1 MPAAFTHQFDNALFK
16 GTTTVNTGLFINGQ
30 FVDSVDGATIDVFD
44 PTTGKVITK
53 VAAASAKD
61 VDAAVQA
68 AKAAYKSS
76 WGLKV
81 PGFERGRLL
90 GKLAD
95 LIEKNIDELSALE
108 ALDGGK
114 PFLHA
119 KTMDLPG
126 VIACIRYYAGWADK
140 NFGKT
145 IETTEAKFAYT
156 RHEPIG
162 VCGLIV
168 PWNFPLLIASWKIGP
183 ALACGNTIILK
194 PSEVTPLTALR
205 LAELVTEAGFPAGV
219 FNVLPGLGSV
229 AGQAITEHNDIGKV
243 SFTGSTIVGRKIME
257 TAAKTN
263 LKRVTLELGGKSP
276 TIIFDDAD
284 LEQAIK
290 WAAGGIFMHSGQ
302 VCAAGSRIFVQE
314 GIYDKFVEI
323 FKGAAQSFKRG
334 DGFDPSVNQGPLV
347 SQTQLERVLGYI
359 EAGKQE
365 GAKLQVGGAKAG
377 AEGYFVEP
385 TIFTDV
391 KADMKIVREEIF
403 GPVAVI
409 VKFKT
414 EEEVIQLANDTVYG
428 LSSNV
433 FSQNIN
439 RALRVAHALEAGS
452 AYINQAA
459 VPDFQV
465 SFGGV
470 KQSGFGKDMGEY
482 ALESYTQVKAVHV
495 NLGLNL

>member
-16 GTTTVNTGLFINGQ
+16 GFTTVNTGLFINGK
-30 FVDSVDGATIDVFD
+30 FVDSVDGATLDVYD
-44 PTTGKVITK
+44 PSTGKVITK
-53 VAAASAKD
+53 VAAGSAKD
-61 VDAAVQA
+61 VDLAVQA
-68 AKAAYKSS
+68 AKTAFKNS

-81 PGFERGRLL
+81 PGQERGRLL

-95 LIEKNIDELSALE
+95 LIEKNVDELSALE
-108 ALDGGK
+108 ALDAGK
-114 PFLHA
+114 PFLQA
-119 KTMDLPG
+119 KTMDLAA
-126 VIACIRYYAGWADK
+126 VISTIRYFAGWADK
-140 NFGKT
+140 NSGKT

-168 PWNFPLLIASWKIGP
+168 PWNFPLMIASWKIGP
-183 ALACGNTIILK
+183 ALATGNTIVLK
-194 PSEVTPLTALR
+194 PAEVTSLTALR
-205 LAELVTEAGFPAGV
+205 LAELVVEAGFPDGV
-219 FNVLPGLGSV
+219 FNVVPGVGSV
-229 AGQAITEHNDIGKV
+229 AGQALTEHKDVGKV
-243 SFTGSTIVGRKIME
+243 SFTGSTLIGRKIME

-276 TIIFDDAD
+276 AIIFDDAN

-334 DGFDPSVNQGPLV
+334 DNFDASVNQGPLV
-347 SQTQLERVLGYI
+347 SQTQLERVLGFI
-359 EAGKQE
+359 ESGKQQ
-365 GAKLQVGGAKAG
+365 GAKLEVGGTKTGSA
-377 AEGYFVEP
+377 GYFVEP
-385 TIFTDV
+385 TIFTNV
-391 KADMKIVREEIF
+391 KPEMKIVREEIF

-414 EEEVIQLANDTVYG
+414 EEEVIELANDTVYG
-428 LSSNV
+428 LSSNI
-433 FSQNIN
+433 FTQNLN
-439 RALRVAHALEAGS
+439 CALRVAHSLEAGS
-452 AYINQAA
+452 AYINQASI
-459 VPDFQV
+459 PDFAV

-482 ALESYTQVKAVHV
+482 ALESYTQVKAVHI
-495 NLGLNL
+495 NLGLKL